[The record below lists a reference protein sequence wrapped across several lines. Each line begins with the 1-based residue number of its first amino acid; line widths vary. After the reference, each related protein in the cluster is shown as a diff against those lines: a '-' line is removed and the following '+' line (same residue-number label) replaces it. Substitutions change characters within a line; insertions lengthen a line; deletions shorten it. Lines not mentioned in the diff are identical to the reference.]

1 MSHYSYPMDKLFSLI
16 TKDGQRKYLNAEE
29 REKFAEVARL
39 QEREIMT
46 FCLMLRESGVRI
58 SEALSLTVSSIDLSN
73 KCVTVETIKKR
84 QDGIF
89 RQIPISDEFI
99 NTLNLVHEIRKKQK
113 SKISHHSPLWSFT
126 RRTGSRKIDKVM
138 DDAGITG
145 AMACPKGLR
154 HAFGIHCVMNEIP
167 LPTIQ
172 KWLGHSS
179 METTAIYLQ
188 VMGKEERELASRMW

>member
-1 MSHYSYPMDKLFSLI
+1 MDKLFSLI
-16 TKDGQRKYLNAEE
+16 TKDGKRKYLNAEE
-29 REKFAEVARL
+29 RNKFAEIARL

-84 QDGIF
+84 QAGIF

-113 SKISHHSPLWSFT
+113 SKTSRHSPL
-126 RRTGSRKIDKVM
+126 
-138 DDAGITG
+138 
-145 AMACPKGLR
+145 
-154 HAFGIHCVMNEIP
+154 
-167 LPTIQ
+167 
-172 KWLGHSS
+172 
-179 METTAIYLQ
+179 
-188 VMGKEERELASRMW
+188 